1 MHRAGIGLTGEREP
15 FTQRLERSHGGGI
28 DPAISLEGAE
38 ERAPDPP
45 STQLLKRLADHTFKG
60 SRYQLRGELAR
71 GGMGAILKVWDE
83 DLRRS
88 LASQPRALHRPAVCP
103 SHTSSRELRP

>member
-1 MHRAGIGLTGEREP
+1 LRRDASLTLREECRNEREGELSCP
-15 FTQRLERSHGGGI
+15 EGRATRPALE
-28 DPAISLEGAE
+28 
-38 ERAPDPP
+38 
-45 STQLLKRLADHTFKG
+45 G
-60 SRYQLRGELAR
+60 SRYQLEGELAR